1 MMSRHSGDRIQLK
14 TPREIE
20 TMRHAGQ
27 IAADVLVALREAVVP
42 GTTTRKLDLLAEEMV
57 RSRGATPAFKGYRD
71 FPATLCVSV
80 NEEVVHGIPDDRAIS
95 EGDLVSIDIGTKFEG
110 YYGDS
115 AVTLPVGEVS
125 AKARRLIAVT
135 RKALERGVEAAR
147 PGNRLL
153 DIADAVQTCVEAEG
167 FSVVR
172 DFVGHGIGARLHEEP
187 PVPNF
192 RQPGTENVKLVPG
205 MVLAIEPMVNE
216 GSWEVRVLPD
226 HWTVVTK
233 DGRLS
238 AHFEHVVAVTENG
251 PDILTRPSMVSTYA

>member
-1 MMSRHSGDRIQLK
+1 MSLRQGERIHLK

-20 TMRHAGQ
+20 SMRHAGQ
-27 IAADVLVALREAVVP
+27 IAADVLVALRAAAVP
-42 GTTTRKLDLLAEEMV
+42 GATTRGLDLLAEEMI
-57 RSRGATPAFKGYRD
+57 RSHGATPAFKGYRG
-71 FPATLCVSV
+71 FPAALCVSV
-80 NEEVVHGIPDDRAIS
+80 NDEVVHGIPDDRTIN
-95 EGDLVSIDIGTKFEG
+95 EGDLVSIDIGTCYEG

-125 AKARRLIAVT
+125 AKAKRLIAVT
-135 RKALERGVEAAR
+135 RKALARGAEVAR

-172 DFVGHGIGARLHEEP
+172 DFVGHGIGASLHEEP
-187 PVPNF
+187 QVPNF
-192 RQPGTENVKLVPG
+192 RQQGGAGNVRLLPG

-216 GSWEVRVLPD
+216 GTWEVRVLPN

-251 PDILTRPSMVSTYA
+251 PDILTKPSMVGAYA